1 MLAGPLP
8 CVEVADE
15 GLGVRPCR
23 ASPTEEAQEGV
34 SVMRAQS
41 LSFGDASNGPV
52 NILTAVLFAAE
63 DERAA
68 RAASANEHFGS
79 LNDS

>member
-1 MLAGPLP
+1 M
-8 CVEVADE
+8 
-15 GLGVRPCR
+15 
-23 ASPTEEAQEGV
+23 
-34 SVMRAQS
+34 MRAQS

-68 RAASANEHFGS
+68 RAAAANEHFGS